1 MKNTPKNKKT
11 ITKKQVM
18 EALKEVID
26 PEIGV
31 SLVEMNL
38 IRDILIEK
46 DKVKIKMTLTTPGC
60 PLASYLV
67 GEVKKKVESINGVTQ
82 AQVELIW
89 D

>member
-1 MKNTPKNKKT
+1 M
-11 ITKKQVM
+11 ITKKQLI
-18 EALKEVID
+18 EALKEVMD
-26 PEIGV
+26 PEIGI

-38 IRDILIEK
+38 IRDVLIEK
-46 DKVKIKMTLTTPGC
+46 DRVKIKMTLTTPGC

-67 GEVKKKVESINGVTQ
+67 NEVKKKVESISGVSQ

>member
-1 MKNTPKNKKT
+1 MKNTKNKKI

-38 IRDILIEK
+38 IRDVLIEK
-46 DKVKIKMTLTTPGC
+46 DRVKIKMTLTTPGC

-67 GEVKKKVESINGVTQ
+67 DKVKKQVENLAGVAQ